1 MTKISHSKYRNSGIL
16 FELLV
21 RKITSEMISEQ
32 NSQAINILKKYFT
45 GTEIAK
51 ENRLYQTILKT
62 KNLSEGKAESVINTI
77 SSLSTKLD
85 RNRLAKE
92 KYNLIKEIKASY
104 DIEDFFKA
112 SITSYKTLAS
122 IYTLIESNFITNPSP
137 DIIISSKSNL
147 LDYLVESPLP
157 KENQIYQDLSEM
169 DKGERFLVYKVML
182 ENFNKKYHDL
192 GEEQKLILKTYVN
205 NISNSPKLKEFIDK
219 KFTKLKTDLVE
230 NSKRID
236 DQVTSIK
243 IGEII
248 NFIDPILESKKM
260 KDDYV
265 VSLLQYIELN
275 EEISKL

>member
-32 NSQAINILKKYFT
+32 NSNAVNILKRYFT

-51 ENRLYQTILKT
+51 ENRLYQTLLKNQ
-62 KNLSEGKAESVINTI
+62 NLTEGKANSVISTI
-77 SSLSTKLD
+77 SSLSKKLD
-85 RNRLAKE
+85 RSKLARE

-112 SITSYKTLAS
+112 SIDNYKTLAS
-122 IYTLIESNFITNPSP
+122 IYTLIESNFVEDPSP
-137 DIIISSKSNL
+137 QLIVSSKSNL
-147 LDYLVESPLP
+147 LDYLIENKESEEDTIATELA
-157 KENQIYQDLSEM
+157 SM

-192 GEEQKLILKTYVN
+192 GDEQKLILKTYVN
-205 NISNSPKLKEFIDK
+205 NISNSPALKEFINK
-219 KFTKLKTDLVE
+219 KFTKLKQSLLE
-230 NSKRID
+230 NQKRID

-248 NFIDPILESKKM
+248 TFIDPIIESKKM

>member
-32 NSQAINILKKYFT
+32 NSKAINILKRYFT

-51 ENRLYQTILKT
+51 ENRLYQTLLKNQ
-62 KNLSEGKAESVINTI
+62 NLTEGKANSIISTI
-77 SSLSTKLD
+77 SSLSCKL
-85 RNRLAKE
+85 NRKQLAKE

-112 SITSYKTLAS
+112 SIDNYKTLAS
-122 IYTLIESNFITNPSP
+122 IYTLIESNFIDNPSP
-137 DIIISSKSNL
+137 ELIVSSKHNL
-147 LDYLVESPLP
+147 LDYLIEN
-157 KENQIYQDLSEM
+157 KEGEEDTIATELASM

-192 GEEQKLILKTYVN
+192 GDEQKLILKTYVN
-205 NISNSPKLKEFIDK
+205 NISNSPALKEFINK
-219 KFTKLKTDLVE
+219 KFTKLKQSLLE
-230 NSKRID
+230 NQKRID

-248 NFIDPILESKKM
+248 TFIDPIIESKKM